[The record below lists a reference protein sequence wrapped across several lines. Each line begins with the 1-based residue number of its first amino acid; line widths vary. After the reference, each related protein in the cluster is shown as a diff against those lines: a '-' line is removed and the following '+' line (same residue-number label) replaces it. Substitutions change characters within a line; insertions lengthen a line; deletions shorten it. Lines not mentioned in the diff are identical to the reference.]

1 MDEEQLVDAAADL
14 PQAVHDIA
22 EVVPVEAFPLDPLPV
37 HAVSWFAR
45 LLAFFAHH
53 AYLLTFFGAMVENTI
68 LLGFLLPGGAVVALA
83 GAGGREA
90 DASLPVLVL
99 LAAAGMCAGAV
110 IDYYLGRA
118 GIARFLR
125 HRRMGIWG
133 TKFAEQLEQA
143 EPLLRRHGWWIMLMA
158 HAFGTGRSSLA
169 VAAGASGLPLRRFL
183 AMEAPAALLWSAVYA
198 GGGYMLAAQ
207 WGTFELVLRRLG
219 WVGTLGMVVLIVG
232 WVIWNKRRS
241 RGGQPAGPA
250 GSVNGVSG
258 VNGVNGSLVARAYAP
273 AVRAAPPLA
282 PEPSGQPAEPVR

>member
-125 HRRMGIWG
+125 HRWMGIWG

-169 VAAGASGLPLRRFL
+169 VAAGASRCAASWPWRRRRRCCG
-183 AMEAPAALLWSAVYA
+183 APS
-198 GGGYMLAAQ
+198 
-207 WGTFELVLRRLG
+207 
-219 WVGTLGMVVLIVG
+219 TLGGATCSPPSGGRSSSSCAG
-232 WVIWNKRRS
+232 W
-241 RGGQPAGPA
+241 A
-250 GSVNGVSG
+250 GS
-258 VNGVNGSLVARAYAP
+258 ARWAW
-273 AVRAAPPLA
+273 
-282 PEPSGQPAEPVR
+282 SS